1 MLLRRTVGN
10 DMTEEW
16 HKQETYK
23 SMVSIS
29 VEAFKYLALL
39 NGGAA
44 VGVLAAF
51 DRLTK
56 WIPVYS
62 LQVAMACF
70 IAGLLLDGMAMF
82 CSYLTQLILYGEDM
96 GWNKKRRHLVFL
108 IVAFIFCALS
118 LLTFSVG
125 AISAVMSAS

>member
-10 DMTEEW
+10 DMTEDW

-44 VGVLAAF
+44 VGVLTAF

-56 WIPVYS
+56 WIPACS

-70 IAGLLLDGMAMF
+70 IAGLLLDGVAMF
-82 CSYLTQLILYGEDM
+82 CSYLTQLTLYGEDM

-108 IVAFIFCALS
+108 IVAFISCTLS
-118 LLTFSVG
+118 LLAFSVG